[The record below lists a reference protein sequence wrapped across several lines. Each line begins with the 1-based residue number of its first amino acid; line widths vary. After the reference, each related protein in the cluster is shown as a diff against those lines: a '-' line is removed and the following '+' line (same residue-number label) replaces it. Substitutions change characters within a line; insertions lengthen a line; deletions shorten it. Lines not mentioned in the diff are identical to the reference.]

1 LPALEKAIEE
11 AGKALAMAM
20 ADPERRKA
28 RGKDM
33 EQAKED
39 LAVVKQELRCH
50 DVRFSCCWSNAIE
63 AVMFSIDN
71 VE

>member
-1 LPALEKAIEE
+1 
-11 AGKALAMAM
+11 MAM

-39 LAVVKQELRCH
+39 LAVAKQELRCH
-50 DVRFSCCWSNAIE
+50 HVRFSCCWSNAIE
-63 AVMFSIDN
+63 AVVFSIDN